1 MNFANAMYR
10 MGSEK
15 LTENGAFAYDSTAQ
29 GAMLDLFSQ
38 IGALRPRTEDE
49 IARKFAAA
57 FKEDKLLATKMMFY
71 AGDIRQGGL
80 GERRTFRICLRWMA
94 ENHPAIVVKNIHLIP
109 YFNRF
114 DTLFTLVGTECEA
127 LMWELIAETL
137 TKDVK
142 AMKASRNGKHVPAS
156 LLAKWMPSE
165 NTSSVKTRALAAKA
179 IKALRLTPRK
189 YRQMLSALRKHINVT
204 ERLMSAGEWG
214 KIDYAKVPSYAMKNY
229 GSAFAKHDYERFNAF
244 LKSVNKGEV
253 KINASTLYPYN
264 LVEKYMSRGG
274 WGYASGSCVCGDCY
288 VSTVENAVTEAQWK
302 ALPNYLSKPMNAV
315 VMADVSGSM
324 MNSNGRPM
332 ATSIGLAIYFAQ
344 HNTGLFHNQYMT
356 FTDNPHFINIKEG
369 ASLLANV
376 QQVAKAGV
384 GYSTNLEAA
393 FRAVL
398 SAAVGYDVPANEM
411 PKTIVVISD
420 IEIDKYMRPGRHWD
434 FLTKMRALYAAQG
447 YKLPRIILWNV
458 NARKDTVLSQSEDVI
473 FISGQSASSFK
484 ALCQNL
490 DGVTAY
496 ELMLQVLNGAA
507 YREVRI

>member
-1 MNFANAMYR
+1 MNFANAMYHA
-10 MGSEK
+10 GSEK

-29 GAMLDLFSQ
+29 GALLDLFSQ

-57 FKEDKLLATKMMFY
+57 FKEDRLLATKMMFY

-114 DTLFTLVGTECEA
+114 DTLFVLVGTECES

-142 AMKASRNGKHVPAS
+142 AMKVSTGRKHVPAS

-165 NTSSVKTRALAAKA
+165 NTSSAKTRALAAKA

-214 KIDYAKVPSYAMKNY
+214 CIDYAKVPSYAMHNY
-229 GSAFAKHDYERFNAF
+229 GSAFAKHDHERFDAY
-244 LKSVNKGEV
+244 LKSVSKGET
-253 KINASTLYPYN
+253 KINASVLYPYD
-264 LVEKYMSRGG
+264 LVERYLNSH
-274 WGYASGSCVCGDCY
+274 YAARDCVRAGDCWVY
-288 VSTVENAVTEAQWK
+288 SKTDAVVEAQWK
-302 ALPNYLSKPMNAV
+302 ALPNYLAKPVNAV

-324 MNSNGRPM
+324 SGRPM
-332 ATSIGLAIYFAQ
+332 ATSIGLAIYLAQ
-344 HNTGLFHNQYMT
+344 HNVGAYHNQYMT
-356 FTDNPHFINIKEG
+356 FTDNPHFINIPEG
-369 ASLLANV
+369 ASLLECV
-376 QQVAKAGV
+376 KKVASAGV
-384 GYSTNLEAA
+384 GYSTNLEKA

-398 SAAVGYDVPANEM
+398 DLAVGNGVADKDM

-420 IEIDKYMRPGRHWD
+420 MEIDRYMRPGRHWD
-434 FLTKMRALYAAQG
+434 FLTKMKSLYAAHG
-447 YKLPRIILWNV
+447 YKLPKIVMWNV
-458 NARKDTVLSQSEDVI
+458 NARKDTVLSQDEQTI

>member
-10 MGSEK
+10 AGSEK
-15 LTENGAFAYDSTAQ
+15 LTENGAFAYESTAQ
-29 GAMLDLFSQ
+29 GALLDLFSQ

-114 DTLFTLVGTECEA
+114 DTLFVLVGTECES

-165 NTSSVKTRALAAKA
+165 NTSSAKTRALAAKA

-214 KIDYAKVPSYAMKNY
+214 CIDYAKVPSYAMHNY
-229 GSAFAKHDYERFNAF
+229 GSAFAKHDHERFDAY
-244 LKSVNKGEV
+244 LKSVSKGEV
-253 KINASTLYPYN
+253 KINASVLYPYD
-264 LVEKYMSRGG
+264 LVEKYMNSRVAGT
-274 WGYASGSCVCGDCY
+274 YCGDCF
-288 VSTVENAVTEAQWK
+288 VARNEDAVVEAQWK

-324 MNSNGRPM
+324 MNPNGRPM
-332 ATSIGLAIYFAQ
+332 ATSIGLAIYLAQ
-344 HNTGLFHNQYMT
+344 HNIGAYRNMYLT
-356 FTDNPHFINIKEG
+356 FTDNPHFINIHEG
-369 ASLLANV
+369 ASLLECV
-376 QQVAKAGV
+376 KRVASAGV
-384 GYSTNLEAA
+384 GYSTNLEKA

-398 SAAVGYDVPANEM
+398 DLAVGNGVADKDM

-420 IEIDKYMRPGRHWD
+420 MEIDKYMRPGRHWD
-434 FLTKMRALYAAQG
+434 FLTKMKALYAAHG
-447 YKLPRIILWNV
+447 YTLPEVYLWNV
-458 NARKDTVLSQSEDVI
+458 NARKDTFLSQSEGVY
-473 FISGQSASSFK
+473 FVSGQSPSVFK
-484 ALCQNL
+484 QICDNMN
-490 DGVTAY
+490 GVTAY
-496 ELMLQVLNGAA
+496 ELMIKVLNSAA
-507 YREVRI
+507 YAKVKI